1 MKYDTVVSCD
11 SILLSKILTF
21 PMERY
26 TSLAIKLLKI
36 TSQKKESSIPIIIRT
51 FSNFPARWFKIY
63 EINPID
69 YDVHIESF

>member
-1 MKYDTVVSCD
+1 
-11 SILLSKILTF
+11 
-21 PMERY
+21 MERY